1 MKPGL
6 IACVAALLAAGASAQ
21 ERLLDDF
28 EQPGAWH
35 AVVSDGAR
43 GSLVQAQGHAGQ
55 AMRMEF
61 DLGASAGYVAARRAL
76 PLDFEGD
83 YEISFWMRADAPL
96 NNFELKLV
104 DGSGEN
110 VWWISRPNFAIPA
123 GWRKY
128 TFKKRHIAF
137 AWGPVKDRTLRH
149 TEQLEFVVSTGQDGG
164 RGSIDIDDLAIRRL
178 PPAGPL
184 PQPQLSASSGV
195 AAPALLDGSTAWS
208 SGAGGEQTLDIDFG
222 RPREF
227 GGLLLHWAPGAHAS
241 RYDLQ
246 FSDDGRAW
254 RTVRAV
260 RDGNGGRDPIL
271 LTESETRHLRV
282 AMHAGPGSRYTL
294 ERIELEPLAFGAD
307 ANAFFQ
313 ALAKES
319 PRGSY
324 PRGMSGE
331 QSYWTVLGVDG
342 GLDTGLLSE
351 DGALEV
357 ARGGFSIEPFIV
369 EKGGVEQGRLRS
381 WADVKVSQSLQDG
394 YLPIPSVTWDGG
406 TWQLRTTAFARGTPS
421 QAQLVSRYA
430 LRNDSGQPQTLRLVL
445 AVRPFQVNPPMQF
458 LNTPPGVSRIE
469 AIAWK
474 GEHVEVNGKPRVFAL
489 NKPDAA
495 GASSFDADAIP
506 SRLAGEGW
514 SAQRQVEDGF
524 GFASGALAYDVTLA
538 PHASA
543 EVGLMVP
550 LAGDAPALP
559 VTKDWAEAAQEEV
572 AATWRKRLNEVS
584 LQVPPE
590 GQRLVDTLR
599 SSLAHMLMT
608 RSGAALRP
616 GTRSYARSWIRDG
629 AMMSEGMLRLG
640 SDQVAKD
647 YARWFAPY
655 QFEGGKVP
663 CCVDRRG
670 ADPVPENDSQGE
682 FMFLAAEL
690 WRYTHDRTL
699 LQELWPHVGGAA
711 AYMEQQRQSGR
722 GAANLAPGRKHLFGL
737 LPPSISHEGYSAKPM
752 HSYWDD
758 FWGLRGYR
766 DAAMLA
772 GALGKV
778 DDEKKLKAQGIEFER
793 ELLASLRRTA
803 QVHHIDYLAGAADLG
818 DFDASSTTIAL
829 SPGRMQRQLPQDLL
843 HGTFERYWREFV
855 ARRDGGLPWK
865 DYTPYELRNV
875 SAFVRLGWRG
885 RAHELLDFFMHD
897 RRPAAW
903 NQWAEVVGRLPREPR
918 FVGDMPHGW
927 ISSDYIRAALDLFAY
942 ERDAD
947 HALVVA
953 DGIPTAWL
961 AGDGIAVRQLRT
973 PYGPVSYSMR
983 QRGGTVVLELDAG
996 MALPPGGIVL
1006 REPDAGWSLGRTTIN
1021 GKPARWRRSG
1031 ERRELRVQALP
1042 ARITI
1047 EAAAGG
1053 RQQPTTQ
1060 PTDKKTS

>member
-1 MKPGL
+1 MKRTL
-6 IACVAALLAAGASAQ
+6 IAMAAALLAAGASAQ

-28 EQPGAWH
+28 EQVAGWH
-35 AVVSDGAR
+35 AVVSDGAK
-43 GSLVQAQGHAGQ
+43 GALAPAAGHSGRAL
-55 AMRMEF
+55 RLDF

-76 PLDFEGD
+76 PLDFEGEFAGD
-83 YEISFWMRADAPL
+83 YEISFWMRADAPV

-110 VWWISRPNFAIPA
+110 VWWVRRPNFTIPTE
-123 GWRKY
+123 WTKV

-137 AWGPVKDRTLRH
+137 AWGPVKDQTLRH

-164 RGSIDIDDLAIRRL
+164 RGSIYIDDLAIRRL
-178 PPAGPL
+178 PPSVAPAA
-184 PQPQLSASSGV
+184 PQLSASSGHP
-195 AAPALLDGSTAWS
+195 APALLDGKGAWS
-208 SGAGGEQTLDIDFG
+208 SGAGGEQTLDVDFG

-227 GGLLLHWAPGAHAS
+227 GGLVLHWAPGAHAS

-246 FSDDGRAW
+246 FSDDGRSW
-254 RTVRAV
+254 RTVRTV
-260 RDGNGGRDPIL
+260 RDADGGDDPIL
-271 LTESETRHLRV
+271 LTESETRYLRV
-282 AMHAGPGSRYTL
+282 AMHAGPASRYTL
-294 ERIELEPLAFGAD
+294 ERLDLQPLAFGAD
-307 ANAFFQ
+307 ANTFFQ
-313 ALAKES
+313 ALAKQA

-342 GLDTGLLSE
+342 GLETGLLSE

-357 ARGGFSIEPFIV
+357 ARGGFSIEPFI
-369 EKGGVEQGRLRS
+369 VEQGRLRS

-406 TWQLRTTAFARGTPS
+406 NWQLRTTAFARGTPQES
-421 QAQLVSRYA
+421 QLVSRYE
-430 LRNDSGQPQTLRLVL
+430 LRNASGQPQILRLVL

-458 LNTPPGVSRIE
+458 LNTPPGVSRI
-469 AIAWK
+469 ASIAWND
-474 GEHVEVNGKPRVFAL
+474 GRFEVNGKPRVLAL
-489 NKPDAA
+489 TKPDAA
-495 GASSFDADAIP
+495 GVSSFDADAIP
-506 SRLAGEGW
+506 SRLAGDGW

-543 EVGLMVP
+543 EVALVVP
-550 LAGDAPALP
+550 LTGEMPASP
-559 VTKDWAEAAQEEV
+559 ASDGWAQAAQIDV
-572 AATWRKRLNEVS
+572 AATWRRRLNEVS
-584 LQVPPE
+584 LQVPPQ

-608 RSGAALRP
+608 RAGAALQP

-640 SDQVAKD
+640 SDQVTKD

-655 QFEGGKVP
+655 QFESGKIP

-682 FMFLAAEL
+682 FIFLAAEL
-690 WRYTHDRTL
+690 WRYTHDRAL
-699 LQELWPHVGGAA
+699 LQELWPHVLGAA
-711 AYMEQQRQSGR
+711 AYMEQQRQRER
-722 GAANLAPGRKHLFGL
+722 GSANLAPERKHLFGL

-772 GALGKV
+772 GALGKLG
-778 DDEKKLKAQGIEFER
+778 DAIKLKAQGDEFER
-793 ELLASLRRTA
+793 ELLASLRLTA

-818 DFDASSTTIAL
+818 DFDATSTTIAL

-855 ARRDGGLPWK
+855 ARRDGGLAWK

-903 NQWAEVVGRLPREPR
+903 NGWAEVVGRLPREPR

-947 HALVVA
+947 HALVIA
-953 DGIPTAWL
+953 DGIPAAWL
-961 AGDGIAVRQLRT
+961 AGEGIAVHRLRT
-973 PYGPVSYSMR
+973 PYGPLSYGMK
-983 QRGGTVVLELDAG
+983 QQGGTVTIELDKEA
-996 MALPPGGIVL
+996 ALPPGGIVL
-1006 REPDAGWSLGRTTIN
+1006 RDPGAGWSRGRTTIN
-1021 GKPARWRRSG
+1021 GKPARWRDGQQR
-1031 ERRELRVQALP
+1031 ELRELRVQALP

-1047 EAAAGG
+1047 E
-1053 RQQPTTQ
+1053 QPR
-1060 PTDKKTS
+1060 KKNTP